1 MTTYFREGDQYTC
14 RLERVLSRWS
24 AVDQALYRAAKEV
37 MHGTCTAEQAAV
49 EYDLWPDDIEE
60 MAAELY
66 AHEQALDALTLRQ
79 GFINE

>member
-1 MTTYFREGDQYTC
+1 MATYFREGDQYTC
-14 RLERVLSRWS
+14 MLERVLSRWS

-60 MAAELY
+60 MAQELY

-79 GFINE
+79 EFTNE